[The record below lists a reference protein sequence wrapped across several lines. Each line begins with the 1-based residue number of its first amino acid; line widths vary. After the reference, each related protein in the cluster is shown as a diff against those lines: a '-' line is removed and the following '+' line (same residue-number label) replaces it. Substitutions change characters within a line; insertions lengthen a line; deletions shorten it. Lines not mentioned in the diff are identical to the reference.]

1 MLKIYQKPKK
11 LITLIKNYD
20 EDSLKGD
27 ILEVDVE
34 YPKDFHELHSALPF
48 LSKRMKIDKSNKL
61 VCNLYDKTKLFYSH
75 RKLKTS
81 IKPWIGSKKST

>member
-1 MLKIYQKPKK
+1 
-11 LITLIKNYD
+11 
-20 EDSLKGD
+20 
-27 ILEVDVE
+27 
-34 YPKDFHELHSALPF
+34 
-48 LSKRMKIDKSNKL
+48 MKIGKSNKL